1 MFLLSD
7 INKGMRKHIAQIIV
21 AAIAGTVTPA
31 MAWGEREQGIL
42 SGIAGAIILNRML
55 QPQPQQIPPPVYY
68 GSPPPVVYYNPPPVY
83 YYQPHCYSVPY
94 YDSWGRIAYYRQI
107 CR

>member
-1 MFLLSD
+1 
-7 INKGMRKHIAQIIV
+7 MRKQVAQIVV
-21 AAIAGTVTPA
+21 AVVAGTVTPA

-42 SGIAGAIILNRML
+42 SGVAGAIILNRLL

-68 GSPPPVVYYNPPPVY
+68 GSPPPVYYTPPPTVY
-83 YYQPHCYSVPY
+83 YYQPQCYTVPY